1 MLFNSLDFAV
11 FLPIVFMLY
20 WFVFKRSLHAQNMLL
35 LVASYVFYAWWD
47 WRFLGLI
54 IFSTL
59 IDYLVAQGLL
69 KTKNSLKRKLLLGIS
84 LFCNLGMLGFFKYSN
99 FFIDSWVNAWG
110 SMGVSMSAQTLS
122 IILPVGISFYTFQT
136 LSYTIDVYRKQ
147 LGHTRNLVQ
156 FAAYVAFFPQLVAG
170 PIERARQL
178 LPQFS
183 KPRIF
188 NSEFALSGISLIIWG
203 LFKKMVVADNCAFFV
218 NQIFDGGVSYSSAE
232 LFLGAVLFAFQIYGD
247 FSGYS
252 DIAIGVARLFG
263 FSLMTNFSFPYFS
276 RDIAE
281 FWRRWH
287 ISLSTW
293 FRDYLYI
300 PLGGSHGSIWL
311 KIRNV
316 FIVFIVSG
324 FWHGANWTFLV
335 WGGIHALLFLPLL
348 IRSKNRTYIDGTRIH
363 LKQMP
368 QILGTF
374 ILVCLA
380 WVFFRAESMA
390 IAMQIL
396 QDIFSLDSISL
407 ALFYS
412 SSKFLLFSVI
422 IVFGIMVMLFYE
434 FRTAQNN
441 NNEVELSTYQAIFIA
456 VLIVFMG
463 VYKNPTDFIYF
474 QF

>member
-1 MLFNSLDFAV
+1 
-11 FLPIVFMLY
+11 
-20 WFVFKRSLHAQNMLL
+20 
-35 LVASYVFYAWWD
+35 
-47 WRFLGLI
+47 
-54 IFSTL
+54 
-59 IDYLVAQGLL
+59 
-69 KTKNSLKRKLLLGIS
+69 
-84 LFCNLGMLGFFKYSN
+84 
-99 FFIDSWVNAWG
+99 
-110 SMGVSMSAQTLS
+110 
-122 IILPVGISFYTFQT
+122 
-136 LSYTIDVYRKQ
+136 
-147 LGHTRNLVQ
+147 
-156 FAAYVAFFPQLVAG
+156 
-170 PIERARQL
+170 
-178 LPQFS
+178 
-183 KPRIF
+183 
-188 NSEFALSGISLIIWG
+188 
-203 LFKKMVVADNCAFFV
+203 
-218 NQIFDGGVSYSSAE
+218 
-232 LFLGAVLFAFQIYGD
+232 
-247 FSGYS
+247 
-252 DIAIGVARLFG
+252 
-263 FSLMTNFSFPYFS
+263 FS

-463 VYKNPTDFIYF
+463 VYKNPTDFIY
-474 QF
+474 